1 MNNLEQLLLAN
12 IPVDSKIK
20 GIEEV
25 LRGALEQVNK
35 EELARSIA
43 SSYDCHEDCRM
54 KKVA

>member
-12 IPVDSKIK
+12 ILVDSKIK

-25 LRGALEQVNK
+25 LRGACEQVNK